1 MGRPLT
7 FLLLT
12 ISSAIPLTPHELE
25 AREND
30 QNGTVVMCSE
40 YNWKGECVAMT
51 VPLEYNSCTSLKDP
65 WYQILLCSSS
75 QVLHYHTHFR
85 LLSQSLSRICPRP
98 IYANSTQ
105 GIQRLLSRARTR
117 HSVLVA

>member
-1 MGRPLT
+1 MGHENYQDIVSSQSSTDPKMLLRPLT

-30 QNGTVVMCSE
+30 QNGTVVMFRIQ
-40 YNWKGECVAMT
+40 
-51 VPLEYNSCTSLKDP
+51 LERRVRRDDRALGI
-65 WYQILLCSSS
+65 Q
-75 QVLHYHTHFR
+75 QLHELER
-85 LLSQSLSRICPRP
+85 SM
-98 IYANSTQ
+98 